1 MAAGLLPN
9 GAWIKKLPGP
19 YTAEQVIQWLSRI
32 GYDHNH
38 TAEDIASG
46 AFQTSLDN
54 LGQLSRRHL
63 QTFPFENVA
72 MHYEEDHFVDVSPG
86 GLYKRLVID
95 GKGSYCFGL
104 NGLLLGMLRGL
115 GYRAYGGAA
124 RVNMAREPSDPVD
137 FQGLTHMVVFVQPGD
152 ANQTWLVDVGFGGS
166 GLARPMLLSDGEDN
180 VVLGATPSERHRLVR
195 KVLPM
200 SSLELRDGSRR
211 DHPQLEY
218 QLHVSHTGGAE
229 PWRVLYTFTDREF
242 FDCDYEAASFDICT
256 RPYLGLFWDMVWAVK
271 YFTLGSA
278 EAEEVEAQVETSS
291 HAHINWPGH
300 LGRLILSGKEAK
312 MVIGTRTEVF
322 ATIETDSD
330 RIRVLRESFG
340 VGVVEEDAV
349 HIKGRRA
356 ALG

>member
-1 MAAGLLPN
+1 M
-9 GAWIKKLPGP
+9 
-19 YTAEQVIQWLSRI
+19 S
-32 GYDHNH
+32 
-38 TAEDIASG
+38 
-46 AFQTSLDN
+46 
-54 LGQLSRRHL
+54 
-63 QTFPFENVA
+63 
-72 MHYEEDHFVDVSPG
+72 
-86 GLYKRLVID
+86 
-95 GKGSYCFGL
+95 
-104 NGLLLGMLRGL
+104 
-115 GYRAYGGAA
+115 RAYGGAA

-137 FQGLTHMVVFVQPGD
+137 FQGLTHMVMFVQPGD

-166 GLARPMLLSDGEDN
+166 GLARPMLLSDAEDN
-180 VVLGATPSERHRLVR
+180 VILGATPSERHRLVR

-200 SSLELRDGSRR
+200 SSLGKIDKSYTMEVLIIHGHANLVELRDGSPS

-278 EAEEVEAQVETSS
+278 EAEEVETQVETSS
-291 HAHINWPGH
+291 HTRITWPGH

-312 MVIGTRTEVF
+312 KVIGTRTEVF

-330 RIRVLRESFG
+330 RIRVLREFFG

-349 HIKGRRA
+349 HIEGRRA